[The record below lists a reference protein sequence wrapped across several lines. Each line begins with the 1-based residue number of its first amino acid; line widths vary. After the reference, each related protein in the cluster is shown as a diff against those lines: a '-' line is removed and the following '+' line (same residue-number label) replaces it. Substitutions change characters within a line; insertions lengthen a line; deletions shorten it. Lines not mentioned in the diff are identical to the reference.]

1 MGDGPVWWGVKDGA
15 IDVVS
20 LSDAVPA
27 DVKNKIDAVKAGLKD
42 GSFVIWKGPI
52 ADQAGKELLK
62 AGEVA
67 DDKFLH
73 GVSFYVKGVQGSL
86 PSK

>member
-1 MGDGPVWWGVKDGA
+1 
-15 IDVVS
+15 
-20 LSDAVPA
+20 
-27 DVKNKIDAVKAGLKD
+27 
-42 GSFVIWKGPI
+42 VIWKGPI
-52 ADQAGKELLK
+52 ADQSGKELLK